1 MQKNVQGKTVERITF
16 TEVTQKA
23 VKEAL
28 HHPRAI
34 SDALVESYKARRA
47 LDFLVGFGIS
57 PVLWGKMVGSR
68 SAGQKYDVN
77 NCHGHVCVCSTVPAL
92 PCVAVTLGLI
102 SGVTVVVKEPFAGQM
117 TVLTFCF

>member
-1 MQKNVQGKTVERITF
+1 MLSTPAASAVQKSVQGKTVERITF

-47 LDFLVGFGIS
+47 LDFLVGFGLS

-68 SAGQKYDVN
+68 SAGKN
-77 NCHGHVCVCSTVPAL
+77 MSLKECHAYNRV
-92 PCVAVTLGLI
+92 
-102 SGVTVVVKEPFAGQM
+102 
-117 TVLTFCF
+117 

>member
-1 MQKNVQGKTVERITF
+1 MLLFRQVAAALLSPHATPAAQRSINGKAVERITF

-68 SAGQKYDVN
+68 SAGN
-77 NCHGHVCVCSTVPAL
+77 RS
-92 PCVAVTLGLI
+92 VAI
-102 SGVTVVVKEPFAGQM
+102 SLSQP
-117 TVLTFCF
+117 

>member
-1 MQKNVQGKTVERITF
+1 MQGKTVERITF

-68 SAGQKYDVN
+68 SAGQQHVADNLLSV
-77 NCHGHVCVCSTVPAL
+77 CISWLDFESADISCHVCVGQICSAEQSSPQLL
-92 PCVAVTLGLI
+92 PL
-102 SGVTVVVKEPFAGQM
+102 
-117 TVLTFCF
+117 